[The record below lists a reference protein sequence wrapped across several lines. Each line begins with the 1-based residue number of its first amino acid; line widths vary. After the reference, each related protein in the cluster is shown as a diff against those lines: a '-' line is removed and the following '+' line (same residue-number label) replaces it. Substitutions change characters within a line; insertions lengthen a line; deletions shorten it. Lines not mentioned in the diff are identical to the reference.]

1 MLLSKEKAN
10 EIHVGNQKKV
20 QKEYKT
26 ETQKKK
32 EEIMTE
38 SQLQHVKRPVLY
50 QILQQD
56 WNFCSEQKDSTNS

>member
-1 MLLSKEKAN
+1 MLLSKEKAK

-56 WNFCSEQKDSTNS
+56 